1 MALAQSLFNVY
12 TNLPFTVLYNVIPG
26 TPVAFIRINMAQFIQ
41 DLWCLLG
48 IKCDLGLIWRY
59 VASAEKWGLVQFSRK
74 GWEWYDSDDHGVRRG
89 TMEVQWGLRNA
100 VCGQSPHCGMTLV
113 ASHHSSTHTASA
125 TKGYWVSTTTQS
137 LSPHTQCH
145 CHWHLTP

>member
-100 VCGQSPHCGMTLV
+100 VCGQSPHCGMTLGWPV
-113 ASHHSSTHTASA
+113 TIVRHTLPVLPKATEYLLPHNPFHHTHSVIVTDI
-125 TKGYWVSTTTQS
+125 
-137 LSPHTQCH
+137 
-145 CHWHLTP
+145 

>member
-1 MALAQSLFNVY
+1 MDLWQFACGNVY

-100 VCGQSPHCGMTLV
+100 VCGQSPHCGMTLGWPV
-113 ASHHSSTHTASA
+113 TIVRHTLPVLPKATEYLLPHNPFHHTHSVIVTDI
-125 TKGYWVSTTTQS
+125 
-137 LSPHTQCH
+137 
-145 CHWHLTP
+145 